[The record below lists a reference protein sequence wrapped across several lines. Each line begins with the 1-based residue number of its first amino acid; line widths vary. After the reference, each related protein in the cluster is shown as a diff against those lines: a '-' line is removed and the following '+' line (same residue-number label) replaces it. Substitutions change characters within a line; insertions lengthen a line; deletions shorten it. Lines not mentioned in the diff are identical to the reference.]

1 MLGHS
6 RRTQQADAAGLSR
19 FRILILLF
27 FCCLLGVIGRL
38 WYWQVYRRDDLQAV
52 AHAQY
57 QRRLTS
63 AGHRGQLF
71 TSDGYTLV
79 GNERIY
85 RLFAEP
91 KRITEA
97 PATVAQTLAP
107 LLATAP
113 SETASGGATKAQEIL
128 TLQNELQKKLQ
139 NTEAKWIHLKTPIT
153 EEIAKQIKEKKIAGL
168 GFEPLE
174 RRWYPEASMAA
185 QLTGFVG
192 KNDSGEDVGYFGVE
206 GALDKELR
214 GRVQKTT
221 VLADALGQPLTSEST
236 AQQVVLDGRDV
247 TLTIRRDVQ
256 YIAESYLR
264 LGMDKYGAEAG
275 EVVILEPATG
285 KLLALATA
293 PSFDQR
299 SFSEYP
305 ASTYGNPSLNAVY
318 EPGSTFKVLTVA
330 AGINEGKITPE
341 TTCTKCGGPRVFGK
355 YTIKTWNEEYH
366 PNISMVDGLAKSDNT
381 AMIFIAELL
390 GADTLKKYLQDFG
403 IGEPLGITLQGDRKT
418 PFPQKW
424 GPVELATISFGQG
437 VGSTTLQLL
446 RAIGAIANK
455 GMLMRPYV
463 LNSVYDPVTGETTH
477 ITPVAERQVI
487 TPEAAQT
494 VTEMMIASAQ
504 HGEAQWTAS
513 RTYTVAGKTGTSQV
527 PKPEGGYEED
537 KTIASFVGFAPAHAP
552 RFVMA
557 VKLVAPKSSPWA
569 AETAAPLWYAI
580 AHRLF
585 MVFAI
590 PPDKI
595 DVLQPH
601 STQPRAVGD

>member
-1 MLGHS
+1 MLGHT
-6 RRTQQADAAGLSR
+6 RRVLSTRSSSLSR
-19 FRILILLF
+19 FRVLFILF
-27 FCCLLGVIGRL
+27 FCCLLGVLSRL

-91 KRITEA
+91 QRIIDA
-97 PATVAQTLAP
+97 PASVAQTLAP
-107 LLATAP
+107 LLIT
-113 SETASGGATKAQEIL
+113 SENQTASSAATQAQEIL
-128 TLQNELQKKLQ
+128 TLQSELQKKLQ
-139 NTEAKWIHLKTPIT
+139 NSDAKWVHLKTPIT
-153 EEIAKQIKEKKIAGL
+153 EDTALRIKEKNIVGL

-174 RRWYPEASMAA
+174 RRWYSEASMAA

-192 KNDSGEDVGYFGVE
+192 KNDTGEDVGYFGVE

-236 AQQVVLDGRDV
+236 AQQIVLDGRDV
-247 TLTIRRDVQ
+247 TLTIRRDIQ

-264 LGMDKYGAEAG
+264 LGMEKYGAEAG
-275 EVVILEPATG
+275 EVVIMEPTTG

-293 PSFDQR
+293 PSYDQR
-299 SFSEYP
+299 TFSDYS
-305 ASTYGNPSLNAVY
+305 ATTYGNPSLNAVY

-330 AGINEGKITPE
+330 AGINEGKIRPE
-341 TTCTKCGGPRVFGK
+341 TTCTKCSGPRVFGK

-390 GADTLKKYLQDFG
+390 GADTLKKYLHDFG

-437 VGSTTLQLL
+437 VGTTTLQLV
-446 RAIGAIANK
+446 RAIGAIANN
-455 GMLMRPYV
+455 GVLMRPYV
-463 LNSVYDPVTGETTH
+463 LSKVYDPVTSETT
-477 ITPVAERQVI
+477 TVSPVTERQVI
-487 TPEAAQT
+487 TPEAAHI

-527 PKPEGGYEED
+527 AKPDGGYEEN
-537 KTIASFVGFAPAHAP
+537 KTIASFVGFAPAYSP

-557 VKLVAPKSSPWA
+557 VKFVAPKSSPWA

-580 AHRLF
+580 ANKLF

-595 DVLQPH
+595 GTVLPAT
-601 STQPRAVGD
+601 SQPRAVGD